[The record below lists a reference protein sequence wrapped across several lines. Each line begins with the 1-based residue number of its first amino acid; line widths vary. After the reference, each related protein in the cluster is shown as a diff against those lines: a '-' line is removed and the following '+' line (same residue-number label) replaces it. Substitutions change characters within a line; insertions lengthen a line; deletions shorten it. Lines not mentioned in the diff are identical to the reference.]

1 MEIEIKY
8 KLPTITE
15 EDSNLRALML
25 YELNSAF
32 DSEKYLPL
40 QPTDIYTM
48 TVIKTIRKIIAGQLL
63 IKRLEIENQVNKAL
77 EAARKIYP
85 QYTINELKEK
95 IGGIN
100 IKFVEENKSTD

>member
-8 KLPTITE
+8 KFSTVTE
-15 EDSNLRALML
+15 EDSNLHALIL

-32 DSEKYLPL
+32 DSEKYPPL

-48 TVIKTIRKIIAGQLL
+48 TIIKTIRKIIARQLL
-63 IKRLEIENQVNKAL
+63 IKRLEIENQINEAL
-77 EAARKIYP
+77 ETVHKMYP

-100 IKFVEENKSTD
+100 IKFVESEEEE

>member
-8 KLPTITE
+8 KLPTVTE

-32 DSEKYLPL
+32 DSKKYPPL

-48 TVIKTIRKIIAGQLL
+48 TVIKTIRKVIAERLL
-63 IKRLEIENQVNKAL
+63 IKRLEVENEIYKAF
-77 EAARKIYP
+77 ESARKLYP
-85 QYTINELKEK
+85 QYSIDELKEMV
-95 IGGIN
+95 GGIN
-100 IKFVEENKSTD
+100 IKFVESEEKE

>member
-8 KLPTITE
+8 KFPIVTE

-32 DSEKYLPL
+32 DNKKYPPL

-48 TVIKTIRKIIAGQLL
+48 TVIKTIRKVIAEQLL
-63 IKRLEIENQVNKAL
+63 IKRLEIEYKINEAL
-77 EAARKIYP
+77 ESAQKEFP
-85 QYTINELKEK
+85 QFTIEEIKEL

-100 IKFVEENKSTD
+100 IKFVEDNN

>member
-8 KLPTITE
+8 KFPIVTE

-32 DSEKYLPL
+32 DNKKYPPL

-63 IKRLEIENQVNKAL
+63 IKRLEIENQVNEAL
-77 EAARKIYP
+77 EAAREMYP
-85 QYTINELKEK
+85 QYTINELKE
-95 IGGIN
+95 ILGGIN
-100 IKFVEENKSTD
+100 IKFVEENESTI